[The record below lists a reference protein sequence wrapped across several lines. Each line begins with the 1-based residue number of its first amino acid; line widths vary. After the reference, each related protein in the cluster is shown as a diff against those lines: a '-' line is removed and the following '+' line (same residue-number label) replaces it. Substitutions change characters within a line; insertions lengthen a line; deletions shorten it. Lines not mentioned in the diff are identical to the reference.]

1 MTKLDAAL
9 LKLEGALDYT
19 TDPRVR
25 TLIDVAQQ
33 AIEAAKQVMAAT
45 PQEVNERIEL
55 AYAAHN
61 GPHLSEQQRRAAQS
75 QPRLCRQRTN
85 QCRKRRYYREVGSH

>member
-19 TDPRVR
+19 IDPRVR

-33 AIEAAKQVMAAT
+33 AIETAKHLMEET
-45 PQEVNERIEL
+45 PQEVEGTNVACIEQ
-55 AYAAHN
+55 Y
-61 GPHLSEQQRRAAQS
+61 QRAA
-75 QPRLCRQRTN
+75 
-85 QCRKRRYYREVGSH
+85 

>member
-19 TDPRVR
+19 IDPQVR

-33 AIEAAKQVMAAT
+33 AIEAAKHLMEQT
-45 PQEVNERIEL
+45 PQDLDEAKVVCIGK
-55 AYAAHN
+55 Y
-61 GPHLSEQQRRAAQS
+61 QRAA
-75 QPRLCRQRTN
+75 
-85 QCRKRRYYREVGSH
+85 

>member
-19 TDPRVR
+19 IDPRVR

-33 AIEAAKQVMAAT
+33 AIEAAKQLMAAT
-45 PQEVNERIEL
+45 PHLRESERTVCVGQYQE
-55 AYAAHN
+55 AA
-61 GPHLSEQQRRAAQS
+61 
-75 QPRLCRQRTN
+75 
-85 QCRKRRYYREVGSH
+85 

>member
-19 TDPRVR
+19 IDPRVR

-33 AIEAAKQVMAAT
+33 AIEAAKHLMEET
-45 PQEVNERIEL
+45 PQEVGTHGVCIGE
-55 AYAAHN
+55 Y
-61 GPHLSEQQRRAAQS
+61 QRAA
-75 QPRLCRQRTN
+75 
-85 QCRKRRYYREVGSH
+85 

>member
-19 TDPRVR
+19 VDSHIR

-33 AIEAAKQVMAAT
+33 AIEEAKQVMAQRPHVEHCNGIARLEDY
-45 PQEVNERIEL
+45 QQ
-55 AYAAHN
+55 AA
-61 GPHLSEQQRRAAQS
+61 
-75 QPRLCRQRTN
+75 
-85 QCRKRRYYREVGSH
+85 

>member
-19 TDPRVR
+19 IDPRVH

-33 AIEAAKQVMAAT
+33 AIEGAKHLMKEM
-45 PQEVNERIEL
+45 PQEVDGTVACINE
-55 AYAAHN
+55 Y
-61 GPHLSEQQRRAAQS
+61 QRAA
-75 QPRLCRQRTN
+75 
-85 QCRKRRYYREVGSH
+85 

>member
-19 TDPRVR
+19 ADPRVR

-33 AIEAAKQVMAAT
+33 AIEGAKHLMAQT
-45 PQEVNERIEL
+45 PDTHLPGSMQEGEVIAGL
-55 AYAAHN
+55 GDY
-61 GPHLSEQQRRAAQS
+61 QRAA
-75 QPRLCRQRTN
+75 
-85 QCRKRRYYREVGSH
+85 

>member
-19 TDPRVR
+19 IDSRVR

-33 AIEAAKQVMAAT
+33 AIEAAKHRMEET
-45 PQEVNERIEL
+45 KEGDGITCL
-55 AYAAHN
+55 GGY
-61 GPHLSEQQRRAAQS
+61 QRSA
-75 QPRLCRQRTN
+75 
-85 QCRKRRYYREVGSH
+85 

>member
-1 MTKLDAAL
+1 MGKLDAAL

-19 TDPRVR
+19 IDPRVR

-45 PQEVNERIEL
+45 PPEVDERFEL

-61 GPHLSEQQRRAAQS
+61 GAHIPDQQRRAA
-75 QPRLCRQRTN
+75 
-85 QCRKRRYYREVGSH
+85 